1 MCTGSSY
8 GRPSPTYSSSLWAL
22 CFRAAHESRHDGPS
36 LVRAGLNT
44 TLCVYF
50 ICVCLFVCRACDGR
64 LEAFVMCASCEVV
77 GAGLA
82 TRLCVYVPPTSRQVM
97 RLVCVCMYLPLPARS
112 CNSFLCVCTSHF
124 PSDHATCLCVYVPA
138 NRLCVYVPPISRQIM
153 QLVCVCMYLPL
164 PVRSC
169 NSFVCVC
176 TSHCPLG
183 HATRLCV
190 YVPATILC
198 VMYLPLSVRSCN
210 LFVCVC
216 TSHYLSGHATRLC
229 VYVPPT
235 TCQVM
240 HLWQL

>member
-97 RLVCVCMYLPLPARS
+97 RL
-112 CNSFLCVCTSHF
+112 
-124 PSDHATCLCVYVPA
+124 
-138 NRLCVYVPPISRQIM
+138 I
-153 QLVCVCMYLPL
+153 CVCMYLPL